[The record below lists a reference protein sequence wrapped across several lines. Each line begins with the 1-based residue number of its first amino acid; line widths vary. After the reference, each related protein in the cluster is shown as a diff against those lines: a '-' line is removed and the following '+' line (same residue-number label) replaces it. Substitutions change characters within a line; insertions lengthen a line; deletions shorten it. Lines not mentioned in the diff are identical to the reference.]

1 MVLPPPFT
9 RALLL
14 VPVVRALVTTRRL
27 VRCRRQPLRSEP
39 IILIG
44 FLPTCPLD
52 LGPRQVGRKA
62 NGTEFFKNKEGVKD
76 FTHMLRSHHLTY
88 FVPKRRQNVSNIFIL
103 PVQIRITVQEPSR
116 RTIFSAAG
124 NQLPCLK
131 KTRTP
136 LDLPF
141 WTETWHGGFGA
152 KGPSLHELCPGR
164 GRARPRARAPARP
177 QALPPEPRAVPRS
190 RLSPGLQLP
199 RGALEPTARRARQ
212 DSAQFWGGRGG
223 LFFFFFP

>member
-1 MVLPPPFT
+1 MTWGPSRWGAKPTVQNFSKT
-9 RALLL
+9 KRVSKLLL
-14 VPVVRALVTTRRL
+14 I
-27 VRCRRQPLRSEP
+27 CF
-39 IILIG
+39 G
-44 FLPTCPLD
+44 
-52 LGPRQVGRKA
+52 
-62 NGTEFFKNKEGVKD
+62 
-76 FTHMLRSHHLTY
+76 SHHLTY

-103 PVQIRITVQEPSR
+103 PVQTRIPVQEPSR

-141 WTETWHGGFGA
+141 WTETWQGGFGA
-152 KGPSLHELCPGR
+152 KVPLPPRTVPRR

-199 RGALEPTARRARQ
+199 RGALESTARRARQ